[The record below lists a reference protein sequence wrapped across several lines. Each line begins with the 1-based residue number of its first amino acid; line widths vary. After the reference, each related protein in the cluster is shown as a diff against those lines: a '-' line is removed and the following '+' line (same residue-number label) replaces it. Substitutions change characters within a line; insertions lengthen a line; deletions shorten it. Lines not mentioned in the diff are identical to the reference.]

1 MFNNSTPIHD
11 HSNMFC
17 GDCGR
22 FLEASNP
29 EETMIL
35 PHDTSPSSPEF
46 EMVVYRV
53 FRGINSETS
62 ERTELRVPV
71 YTKRLHTC

>member
-1 MFNNSTPIHD
+1 MLNNNTLHQD

-22 FLEASNP
+22 FLAASNP

-35 PHDTSPSSPEF
+35 PHDASPSSPEF
-46 EMVVYRV
+46 EMVVYRI
-53 FRGINSETS
+53 FRGINSETG

-71 YTKRLHTC
+71 STKRLPTR